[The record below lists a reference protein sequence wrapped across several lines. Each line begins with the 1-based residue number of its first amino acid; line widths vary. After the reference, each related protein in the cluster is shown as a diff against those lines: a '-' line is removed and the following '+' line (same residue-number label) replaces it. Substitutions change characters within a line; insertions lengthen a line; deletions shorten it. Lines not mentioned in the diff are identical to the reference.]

1 MRVTSSDD
9 GRGRAGRVACITLVL
24 AMLWGCAGKHRLPES
39 VPAEPPAHPEGE
51 AGTVAEPDEVFH
63 VVEPGQTLWRIARAY
78 DVPLEELKRVNGIDD
93 VTELEVGQMLV
104 VPGATEK
111 LDIEPYPA
119 PVPGAGGGSA
129 TTTAALPASV
139 SFVWPL
145 GGEILSYYGEPR
157 RNRRHKGLDIR
168 GRQGQAVVAAGAGR
182 VVYSG
187 NTMRGYGRTVILD
200 HGNGVQSLY
209 AHNSRLLVR
218 VGEFVEQGEAIA
230 KVGRTGNAT
239 TEHCHFEIRKD
250 KVPVNP
256 LPHLQ
261 GGAGGGS

>member
-1 MRVTSSDD
+1 MA
-9 GRGRAGRVACITLVL
+9 GGRVGVVAASGVTLML
-24 AMLWGCAGKHRLPES
+24 AVVWGCSGAHRLPGS
-39 VPAEPPAHPEGE
+39 VPADEPRATSESATG
-51 AGTVAEPDEVFH
+51 AIVEPDEVFH

-78 DVPLEELKRVNGIDD
+78 DVPLEELKKVNGIDD
-93 VTELEVGQMLV
+93 VTELEVGRMLV

-111 LDIEPYPA
+111 LDVPPYPA
-119 PVPGAGGGSA
+119 PIPGSA
-129 TTTAALPASV
+129 GASAAATVALPAGSL
-139 SFVWPL
+139 FVWPL

-168 GRQGQAVVAAGAGR
+168 GRQGQPVVAAGAGR

-187 NTMRGYGRTVILD
+187 NTMRGYGNTVILD

-230 KVGRTGNAT
+230 RVGRTGNAT

-250 KVPVNP
+250 RVPVNP

-261 GGAGGGS
+261 GNEGGS